1 MSAVSLRSTG
11 PLVHR
16 STVTILCLALGLRS
30 AHAQRTDSL
39 GPDVRKFVRVMSPR
53 VILEH
58 VEVIDGTGAPARAD
72 QNVTIEDGKISAI
85 DAGTDIPPS
94 DGTTVLDLRG
104 YAIVPGIV
112 GMHDHLWSLTRPNLR
127 PDNAS
132 DSPVVDRDMTFSAPR
147 LYLANGVT
155 TIRTAGSM
163 SPYADLNLKR
173 AIERGALPGPHMDVT
188 GPYLQGPNP
197 NGALQ
202 LPQLSSPEDAR
213 QTVAFWADRG
223 ATSFKAYQ
231 NITRDELRAA
241 IDEAHKRGLKVTG
254 HLCSVTYPEAIALGI
269 DNLEHGFSANTDH
282 DPDKK
287 PDLCS
292 ESGGDFTLEH
302 MEPGG
307 PEAKQLIALLLSH
320 HVALT
325 STLPLRA
332 TSVPGIGNL
341 ADGTPLRDGVRDAM
355 SPALRDAFEY
365 WYAHPSP
372 TRSRT
377 AMLLRREMDLER
389 EFVSA
394 GGMLLAG
401 PDPVGLNGL
410 VPGFSDQREIE
421 LLVEAGFSPLEAIR
435 IATLNGAIFLG
446 RDREIGS
453 IAVGKHADLVVV
465 KGDPAVHIADVEH
478 VELVFK
484 DGVGY
489 DPAKLLASVKGRYG
503 EY

>member
-1 MSAVSLRSTG
+1 MPAVSLRSTG
-11 PLVHR
+11 PPVHRGTGLAVHR
-16 STVTILCLALGLRS
+16 STVICCLALALHS
-30 AHAQRTDSL
+30 AQAQRADSL
-39 GPDVRKFVRVMSPR
+39 GPEVRKFVRVMSPR

-72 QNVTIEDGKISAI
+72 QNVTIEDGKIAAI
-85 DAGTDIPPS
+85 TAGADVPPS
-94 DGTTVLDLRG
+94 DGTTVLDFRG
-104 YAIVPGIV
+104 YSIVPGIV

-127 PDNAS
+127 PDNSS

-163 SPYADLNLKR
+163 SPYADLNVKR

-188 GPYLQGPNP
+188 GPYLQGTNP

-287 PDLCS
+287 PDACS

-320 HVALT
+320 HVAVT

-341 ADGTPLRDGVRDAM
+341 ADGMPLREGVRDAM
-355 SPALRDAFEY
+355 IPRPPRCVRVLVCPSQ
-365 WYAHPSP
+365 PSP

-389 EFVSA
+389 EFVAA
-394 GGMLLAG
+394 GGLLLAG
-401 PDPVGLNGL
+401 PDPVGLNSL
-410 VPGFSDQREIE
+410 
-421 LLVEAGFSPLEAIR
+421 SPPASAINER
-435 IATLNGAIFLG
+435 SSCSSKPASRRSRQSGSPRSTERSSSGAIA
-446 RDREIGS
+446 RSARSPSESTRIS
-453 IAVGKHADLVVV
+453 
-465 KGDPAVHIADVEH
+465 
-478 VELVFK
+478 
-484 DGVGY
+484 
-489 DPAKLLASVKGRYG
+489 SS
-503 EY
+503 

>member
-1 MSAVSLRSTG
+1 MPAVGLPSARRPVHLST
-11 PLVHR
+11 
-16 STVTILCLALGLRS
+16 LCLALVFGLRS
-30 AHAQRTDSL
+30 AHAQRADSL
-39 GPDVRKFVRVMSPR
+39 GPEVRQFVRVISPR

-58 VEVIDGTGAPARAD
+58 VELIDGTGAPARAD
-72 QNVTIEDGKISAI
+72 QNVSIQDGQISAI
-85 DAGTDIPPS
+85 ADGADEPPR
-94 DGTTVLDLRG
+94 DGTTILDLRG

-127 PDNAS
+127 PDNTS

-188 GPYLQGPNP
+188 GPYLQGVNA

-202 LPQLSSPEDAR
+202 LPQLASPEDAR
-213 QTVAFWADRG
+213 QTVAFWAERG

-231 NITRDELRAA
+231 NVTRDELRAA
-241 IDEAHKRGLKVTG
+241 IEEAHKRGLKVTG

-269 DNLEHGFSANTDH
+269 DNLEHGFSANTEH

-287 PDLCS
+287 PDVCS
-292 ESGGDFTLEH
+292 ASGGDFTLEH

-307 PEAKQLIALLLSH
+307 PEARQLISLLVSH

-341 ADGTPLRDGVRDAM
+341 ADGQPLRAEVRDAM
-355 SPALRDAFEY
+355 SPELRDAFDY

-377 AMLLRREMDLER
+377 AMLLRREMELER
-389 EFVSA
+389 EFVAA
-394 GGMLLAG
+394 GGLLLAG

-435 IATLNGAIFLG
+435 IATLNGATFLG
-446 RDREIGS
+446 RAQEIGS

-465 KGDPAVHIADVEH
+465 KGDPAVHIADIEH